1 MEKSGYHTPK
11 KIINKPKNCSL
22 FMPNRSPVKSIERS
36 ISSIP
41 YKVIKKFK
49 NNNFLQNESVSIK
62 KKRKRFFSV
71 ETIPEEQEKK
81 GKNDKNKNNIYEK
94 EFKENIN
101 IEENKNDYFVN
112 FAKNVYINESHL
124 SKNNIIKSPRKKDIN
139 NSKSNYISTKT
150 ILNNTSQRK
159 MSAMN
164 SDLFSINFN
173 KRKNTEN
180 QNMIKDGLTV
190 NTNYKTNVKNKK
202 FCQKLD
208 NILHKKKLSENEKE
222 FIINYLEKKK
232 ELENSPKNKIKSKEV
247 KAARKKQNKEKIET
261 VKTQNEK
268 NSNDNIL
275 LISDKINSE
284 KTKFKWFN
292 FVLCC
297 FKTN

>member
-49 NNNFLQNESVSIK
+49 NNNDLQNESASIK

-94 EFKENIN
+94 EIKENIN

-124 SKNNIIKSPRKKDIN
+124 SKNNIIKSPRKKDN
-139 NSKSNYISTKT
+139 KSFIKNYI
-150 ILNNTSQRK
+150 
-159 MSAMN
+159 
-164 SDLFSINFN
+164 
-173 KRKNTEN
+173 
-180 QNMIKDGLTV
+180 
-190 NTNYKTNVKNKK
+190 
-202 FCQKLD
+202 
-208 NILHKKKLSENEKE
+208 
-222 FIINYLEKKK
+222 
-232 ELENSPKNKIKSKEV
+232 
-247 KAARKKQNKEKIET
+247 
-261 VKTQNEK
+261 
-268 NSNDNIL
+268 
-275 LISDKINSE
+275 
-284 KTKFKWFN
+284 
-292 FVLCC
+292 
-297 FKTN
+297 